1 MLRNFFIRSC
11 NSIYNTLKATSVK
24 TILGAI
30 FIVVA
35 FSSSSQQ
42 IQISI
47 GSPVDAVEGSGG
59 DISFIVFLEGG
70 GVNNTGSSITG
81 SLTFTGT
88 ATNGTDYVGPASF
101 SIPNGVNSTAV
112 IVTVVDD
119 AIIEPTETVIAS
131 LSLTSIGVIVTAT
144 STANIYDDDA
154 GSIFI
159 SIGLPVDAVEGTS
172 DISFDV
178 FIEGGGLNTTGAP
191 ITGNITLSGTA
202 SNTTDY
208 VGVSTFVIP
217 IGANSTTISIVV
229 LDDIL
234 IECTETVVATI
245 LNPNF
250 GSINTATSIA
260 NIIDDECILIISI
273 GSPMDGTEGLSD
285 VSYDVFLEGGAI
297 NTTGSPIVGT
307 ISYAGIALIG
317 LDISSAPSTFSIP
330 NGSNSTTIVLSVI
343 DDILLECNESILAI
357 ISAPNIGT
365 IGNASSTATIIDDEC
380 AQASISIGVLVNGE
394 EGVSDVSFVIS
405 LDGGLVNETGSP
417 IFGTINYAGTAT
429 ASLDFVD
436 NSTFSIPVGASF
448 FMNTLPVIDDILLEC
463 DETIIATISNPN
475 IGSIGTATSTAL
487 IIDDECAQASISIG
501 TPVDGEEGVSD
512 ISFIISLDGG
522 LVNGT
527 GSAITGTIGFSG
539 TATLSVDFV
548 DNSIFSIPNGASF
561 VIHDISVY
569 DDLNVELAESVIAMI
584 TTVSIGTISAIFVDT
599 AYILDNDS
607 TTGFKELNLN
617 ALSVEIY
624 PNPVSSTLNLASEQ
638 QMKSYSIVDLNGRVM
653 TTGELKTNQFALNV
667 GNLPKG
673 FYIIRVELED
683 GSLATKK
690 VLKQ

>member
-1 MLRNFFIRSC
+1 MLRNFFIRSG
-11 NSIYNTLKATSVK
+11 NSIYNALKATGVK
-24 TILGAI
+24 TILGAV
-30 FIVVA
+30 FIAVA

-47 GSPVDAVEGSGG
+47 GSPIDAVEGSGG

-88 ATNGTDYVGPASF
+88 AINGTDYVGPASF
-101 SIPNGVNSTAV
+101 SIPNGVNSTTV

-119 AIIEPTETVIAS
+119 AIVEPIETVIAS

-159 SIGLPVDAVEGTS
+159 SIGSPVDAVEGTS

-178 FIEGGGLNTTGAP
+178 FIEGGGLNTTGMP
-191 ITGNITLSGTA
+191 ITGTISYVGTA
-202 SNTTDY
+202 SSITDY
-208 VGVSTFVIP
+208 VPVPVFSIP
-217 IGANSTTISIVV
+217 SGFNSTTINITVIDDVIVEPTEAVTPMLVGSPSIGTYANTTSTAYI
-229 LDDIL
+229 LDDDAS
-234 IECTETVVATI
+234 T
-245 LNPNF
+245 
-250 GSINTATSIA
+250 
-260 NIIDDECILIISI
+260 LIISI
-273 GSPMDGTEGLSD
+273 GSPVDGTEGLSD
-285 VSYDVFLEGGAI
+285 VSYDVYLEGGVI
-297 NTTGSPIVGT
+297 NATGSPIIGT
-307 ISYAGIALIG
+307 ISYAGTALIG
-317 LDISSAPSTFSIP
+317 LDVISVPSIFTIP
-330 NGSNSTTIVLSVI
+330 NGSNST
-343 DDILLECNESILAI
+343 I
-357 ISAPNIGT
+357 I
-365 IGNASSTATIIDDEC
+365 
-380 AQASISIGVLVNGE
+380 
-394 EGVSDVSFVIS
+394 
-405 LDGGLVNETGSP
+405 
-417 IFGTINYAGTAT
+417 
-429 ASLDFVD
+429 
-436 NSTFSIPVGASF
+436 
-448 FMNTLPVIDDILLEC
+448 TLPVMDDILLEC
-463 DETIIATISNPN
+463 DETIIATISSPI
-475 IGSIGTATSTAL
+475 IGAIGNASSTAI

-501 TPVDGEEGVSD
+501 TPMDGEEGVSD

-539 TATLSVDFV
+539 TAIPSVDFV

-561 VIHDISVY
+561 VIHDISVF

-607 TTGFKELNLN
+607 TTGFKDLNLN
-617 ALSVEIY
+617 ALSVEVY

-653 TTGELKTNQFALNV
+653 TTGELKTNQFTLNV
-667 GNLPKG
+667 ENLPKG